1 MNTIITEIVTNL
13 FIVYGA
19 ALIGA
24 LTRYA
29 LTLIQTQTKASRVKL
44 AIEFAKQAVAIA
56 ETANWSGPKKKEQA
70 MTALEQRLKENGLL
84 KHFTV
89 SQLNEYVESA
99 VTALNTA
106 QDKITSKSKSTY
118 TGLSNVTKVPT
129 SESTSSASSESTSP
143 ASSEQIVESTS
154 ESTSESL
161 NPTSDVF
168 TYTNPYTSL
177 PGY

>member
-1 MNTIITEIVTNL
+1 MDTIVTEIITNL

-70 MTALEQRLKENGLL
+70 MSALEQRLKENGLL
-84 KHFTV
+84 KHFTI

-106 QDKITSKSKSTY
+106 QDKITAKSNSTY
-118 TGLSNVTKVPT
+118 TGLSNVTEVST
-129 SESTSSASSESTSP
+129 SESASLSAGEST
-143 ASSEQIVESTS
+143 SEQIVESTS

-161 NPTSDVF
+161 NTTSDVF

>member
-1 MNTIITEIVTNL
+1 MNNIVNEIITNL
-13 FIVYGA
+13 CIVYGA
-19 ALIGA
+19 AVIGA

-70 MTALEQRLKENGLL
+70 MAALEQRLKENGLL
-84 KHFTV
+84 KHFTI

-106 QDKITSKSKSTY
+106 QDKITAKSNSAY
-118 TGLSNVTKVPT
+118 TGLDSLKNESNNVIP
-129 SESTSSASSESTSP
+129 S
-143 ASSEQIVESTS
+143 ESTS
-154 ESTSESL
+154 ESTSES
-161 NPTSDVF
+161 NSVITSESTSESNNTVSDVF

>member
-1 MNTIITEIVTNL
+1 MDTIITEIITNL

-70 MTALEQRLKENGLL
+70 MAALEQRLKENGLL

-106 QDKITSKSKSTY
+106 QDKITSKSNSTY
-118 TGLSNVTKVPT
+118 TGLSNVTEVST
-129 SESTSSASSESTSP
+129 SESTIPSVSESTSEP
-143 ASSEQIVESTS
+143 IVESTS
-154 ESTSESL
+154 ELTSESS
-161 NPTSDVF
+161 NAKGDVF

>member
-1 MNTIITEIVTNL
+1 MDTIITEIITNL

-70 MTALEQRLKENGLL
+70 MAALEQRLKENGLL

-106 QDKITSKSKSTY
+106 QDKITSKSNSAY
-118 TGLSNVTKVPT
+118 TGLSNVTEVST
-129 SESTSSASSESTSP
+129 SESTSLASNEST
-143 ASSEQIVESTS
+143 SEQIVASTS

-161 NPTSDVF
+161 NTTNDVF